1 MERRELGIR
10 VLYTINSNTQYILA
24 LPTRKHSI
32 SILSLAPSH
41 PHPHPPIVY
50 GRAALK
56 SCLDEVFCSS
66 PELIPDGKRDFS
78 IYALDPL
85 EACSAMHLS
94 GPSSAHSQPGVAIG
108 LGLMSWTLADPECD
122 IAVTGTVVNDPVR
135 GEAFETVFAFRETP
149 YRTAIT
155 ENIASSQCEQSP
167 KIAIFA
173 ILAVSHHSP
182 SPVRRASEAAGPLV
196 PNAETTSTIKSLVD
210 MLAGADKNPE
220 ILATLASIDATA
232 NGQKPS
238 TNLMLIE
245 ALSKLLYPALA
256 APELPSNTRQA
267 VSATLT
273 GAPLSRSSSSR
284 QPSRA
289 TREGSDDE
297 IVVLDKE
304 NINPS
309 AFKRRRS
316 EKDAL
321 FDPPSSSADPEPLSS
336 VLAVNTNT
344 ARASTNRKRTL
355 SDFMDER
362 DRERER
368 TPQDSA
374 VDDLFGSPLFTPV
387 GKRRSPVSGS
397 TKKPLNLHKSPF
409 FSPAKRYPVRH
420 PVSPLRRKSHPLALA
435 DDADDD
441 GASPSSSLPVASDSE
456 DDAAPRSPPR
466 PVEPHWSI
474 DLPPSSPPPPSS
486 PMLSPCRD
494 ELVQEE
500 DLTARLPAPPTVS
513 PRRRMAPHDADPFA
527 FFAGTDP
534 ETESS
539 ADATLA
545 LEGFESVFTSDGFL
559 AAAPIVPQSGIS
571 SSTDL
576 VDFFSE
582 PTMVGTEGD
591 ALATDGS
598 PEDFSFEQ
606 FWDSMKG
613 LLDQSAT
620 EGWQQNPDE
629 TVDPSL
635 LSRPVDVA
643 VDVTVDTVRL
653 AHDVQTLYS
662 GCLL

>member
-1 MERRELGIR
+1 
-10 VLYTINSNTQYILA
+10 
-24 LPTRKHSI
+24 
-32 SILSLAPSH
+32 
-41 PHPHPPIVY
+41 
-50 GRAALK
+50 
-56 SCLDEVFCSS
+56 
-66 PELIPDGKRDFS
+66 
-78 IYALDPL
+78 
-85 EACSAMHLS
+85 
-94 GPSSAHSQPGVAIG
+94 
-108 LGLMSWTLADPECD
+108 
-122 IAVTGTVVNDPVR
+122 
-135 GEAFETVFAFRETP
+135 
-149 YRTAIT
+149 
-155 ENIASSQCEQSP
+155 
-167 KIAIFA
+167 
-173 ILAVSHHSP
+173 
-182 SPVRRASEAAGPLV
+182 
-196 PNAETTSTIKSLVD
+196 

-368 TPQDSA
+368 TRKRTTSQSGISRKPSLSKKSAGFNFVPAHAKSDSVAEPGPSRSRNAGHNVPASSPPRQMNRRPYVTPAWAITDTATQPRFKEGFGAKEEKNEDGKFSRKLSRKSTVDGLRRRKSKTSTSRDENVSEPTEQPRSNSRISGTLPAPAPSAPRPMPWLPSTDPVPNSDAMQPVVAHSSDSFFCPSSDRPSTPSSIPEPPSTPSRPRTYSAQDSA

-397 TKKPLNLHKSPF
+397 TKKPLSLHKSPF

-653 AHDVQTLYS
+653 VHDVQTLYS